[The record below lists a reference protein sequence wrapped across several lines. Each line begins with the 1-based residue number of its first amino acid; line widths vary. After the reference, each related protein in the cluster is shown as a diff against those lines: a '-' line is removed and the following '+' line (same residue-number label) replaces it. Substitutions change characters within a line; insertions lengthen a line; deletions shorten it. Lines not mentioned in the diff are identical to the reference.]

1 VDILQA
7 IILGLVQGLTEF
19 LPISSSA
26 HLVFVPWLFGWRNPV
41 LSSLEFGVALHM
53 GTLLAVLTYFW
64 RDWLGM
70 IQGLLY
76 LARRRMTALSVS
88 PGGEATLP
96 GPVGP
101 ARPDLARQ
109 GRLAIYILLAT
120 IPAVLAGL
128 LLEEPIDAWF
138 HSPDPAQQRVGIVVM
153 AVLMIALAGALFLAE
168 RVATHKRDLQDIGLG
183 TAMLV
188 GCAQALAL
196 FHGVSRS
203 GSTITA
209 GLFANLKRDVAA
221 RFSFLLGTPIIVGAG
236 LKQAYDVL
244 QLGGI
249 PADQQLGF
257 VLGFLASLISGY
269 AAIWFL
275 LRFLRRNTTMPFI
288 VYRVLVGAGLILLVL
303 LGFQGL

>member
-1 VDILQA
+1 
-7 IILGLVQGLTEF
+7 
-19 LPISSSA
+19 
-26 HLVFVPWLFGWRNPV
+26 
-41 LSSLEFGVALHM
+41 M
-53 GTLLAVLTYFW
+53 GTLIAVLTYFW
-64 RDWLGM
+64 RDWVMM

-76 LARRRMTALSVS
+76 LVRRQVAAPSVS
-88 PGGEATLP
+88 RSGEATLP
-96 GPVGP
+96 GPIGTDGP
-101 ARPDLARQ
+101 ALAQQ

-120 IPAVLAGL
+120 IPAVVAGL
-128 LLEEPIDAWF
+128 LLEKPIDAWF
-138 HSPDPAQQRVGIVVM
+138 HSTDPQQQRTGIVVM
-153 AVLMIALAGALFLAE
+153 AVLMILLAGALFLAE
-168 RVATHKRDLQDIGLG
+168 RLATHRRDIQDIGLG
-183 TAMLV
+183 TALLI

-209 GLFANLKRDVAA
+209 GLFANLKRDAAA

-244 QLGGI
+244 KVGGI

-257 VLGFLASLISGY
+257 ALGFLASLISGY
-269 AAIWFL
+269 LAIAFL

-288 VYRVLVGAGLILLVL
+288 IYRVLVGAGLILLVL